1 MDDLISRLDSELD
14 PTLVS
19 AVRLDEPLAPY
30 TTLRVGGPADLF
42 FLARNADDLASV
54 VAAAQR
60 TAIPYFLLGG
70 GSNIC
75 VSDKGFRGLVILNL
89 AESCKIG
96 TTTHADTGHNL
107 MSLFLKT
114 AQAGLSGL
122 EFAVGI
128 PGSVGGAL
136 VSNAGAYRQNIDAI
150 VRELDVVES
159 GIRRQVGP
167 EWMEFSYRDT
177 RLRKPD
183 REPAA
188 VVSVTLELTP
198 APRRDILA
206 RARDNQRQRIFKQP
220 WNPSAGSFFKNVTNA
235 ELAQVV
241 PDLPRGLREAGVV
254 PAGFLSQACGCK
266 GLKIGGAQIT
276 GRHGNIFVN
285 RGGATASDFRRLA
298 GTVRRRV
305 RESYCVELE
314 EEVLYTGDWV
324 GWSEESP
331 DSEAAA

>member
-1 MDDLISRLDSELD
+1 MNDLVCRLATELERD
-14 PTLVS
+14 ILLSLRTN
-19 AVRLDEPLAPY
+19 EPLAPH
-30 TTLRVGGPADLF
+30 TTLRVGGHADIF
-42 FLARNADDLASV
+42 YSTASADDLAQV

-60 TAIPYFLLGG
+60 TGVPWLLLGG

-75 VSDKGFRGLVILNL
+75 VSDRGFRGLVILNRC
-89 AESCKIG
+89 AACDVG
-96 TTTHADTGHNL
+96 PATRVDTGHNL

-114 AQAGLSGL
+114 ARAGLSGL

-136 VSNAGAYRQNIDAI
+136 VSNAGAYRQNIDAL

-159 GIRRQVGP
+159 GERKTVP
-167 EWMEFSYRDT
+167 VDWMEFSYRDT
-177 RLRKPD
+177 RLRKSG

-198 APRRDILA
+198 RPRTDILA

-220 WNPSAGSFFKNVTNA
+220 WNPSAGSFFKNVA
-235 ELAQVV
+235 DPELAQIV
-241 PDLPRGLREAGVV
+241 PDLPAPLRESGVV

-266 GLKIGGAQIT
+266 GMRVGGAAIT

-285 RGGATASDFRRLA
+285 LGGATAADFRRLA
-298 GTVRRRV
+298 EMVKSRV
-305 RESYCVELE
+305 RDKYGVELE
-314 EEVLYTGDWV
+314 EEVLFLGEWTDW
-324 GWSEESP
+324 ESR
-331 DSEAAA
+331 EGAA

>member
-1 MDDLISRLDSELD
+1 MDDLTARLASELD
-14 PTLVS
+14 SALVS
-19 AVRLDEPLAPY
+19 SLRRDEPLAPC

-42 FLARNADDLASV
+42 FAARSADELAAV

-60 TAIPYFLLGG
+60 ASVPYFLLGG

-75 VSDKGFRGLVILNL
+75 VSDKGIRGLVVLNR
-89 AESCKIG
+89 ADSCEIG
-96 TTTHADTGHNL
+96 PATRVDTGHNL
-107 MSLFLKT
+107 MALFLKT
-114 AQAGLSGL
+114 ARAGLSGL

-136 VSNAGAYRQNIDAI
+136 VSNAGAYRQNIDAV
-150 VRELDVVES
+150 VRELDVVE
-159 GIRRQVGP
+159 GGERRRAGP
-167 EWMEFSYRDT
+167 EWMEFSYRDS

-220 WNPSAGSFFKNVTNA
+220 WNPSAGSFFKNVNDPA
-235 ELAQVV
+235 LARVV
-241 PDLPRGLREAGVV
+241 PDLPRALRDAGVV

-298 GTVRRRV
+298 DTVRTRV
-305 RESYCVELE
+305 RETFGVELE
-314 EEVLYTGDWV
+314 EEALYV
-324 GWSEESP
+324 GEWTHWGEESEE
-331 DSEAAA
+331 AA